1 MATATNKKR
10 GRAGKPAGQRT
21 MTLRPRFKG
30 MSYGKNKL
38 TLGMAIPT
46 DHQFTE
52 EQVSSLLIGGR
63 LSFEISDPK
72 DVPGQQPLPGMEGGA
87 NVEPIAFEAD
97 VSTLT
102 VSKDAYSCSLQINHE
117 DLFLDEFKK
126 FCFHEA
132 RAKITRLCDAKK
144 KASDN
149 GDMDGDE
156 LE

>member
-1 MATATNKKR
+1 MTTATKKKK
-10 GRAGKPAGQRT
+10 GRADKAAGHRT
-21 MTLRPRFKG
+21 LTIRPRFKG

-52 EQVSSLLIGGR
+52 EQISSLLIGGR

-72 DVPGQQPLPGMEGGA
+72 DVPGQQALPGMEGGA

-102 VSKDAYSCSLQINHE
+102 VSRDAYTCSLQINHE
-117 DLFLDEFKK
+117 DLHLDEFKK
-126 FCFHEA
+126 FCYHEA
-132 RAKITRLCDAKK
+132 RAKITRLGDAKK
-144 KASDN
+144 KSDAN
-149 GDMDGDE
+149 DMYGDN